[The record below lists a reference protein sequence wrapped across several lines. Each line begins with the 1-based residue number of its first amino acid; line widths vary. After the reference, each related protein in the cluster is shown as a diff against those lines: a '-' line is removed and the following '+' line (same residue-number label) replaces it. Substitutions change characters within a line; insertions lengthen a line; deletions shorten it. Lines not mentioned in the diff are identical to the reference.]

1 MTDVKKL
8 NDNDLICYC
17 IEINKKTIVESIQN
31 GADSLK
37 KIKEN
42 TKACTGSECKTKN
55 PMQRCCSVEIK
66 TLIEIYANKN
76 DTTTCTCCSN

>member
-37 KIKEN
+37 KSKKIQKLVQAVN
-42 TKACTGSECKTKN
+42 ARQKILC
-55 PMQRCCSVEIK
+55 
-66 TLIEIYANKN
+66 N
-76 DTTTCTCCSN
+76 DVVQ